1 MRMYNQGL
9 QKVNRNYVF
18 LETFEVFWS
27 TNGYLDLV
35 LITLVQ
41 GFKYSCIATICC

>member
-18 LETFEVFWS
+18 LETFEVFWWKNS
-27 TNGYLDLV
+27 YLDLV
-35 LITLVQ
+35 LITPVQ
-41 GFKYSCIATICC
+41 VFNIHV